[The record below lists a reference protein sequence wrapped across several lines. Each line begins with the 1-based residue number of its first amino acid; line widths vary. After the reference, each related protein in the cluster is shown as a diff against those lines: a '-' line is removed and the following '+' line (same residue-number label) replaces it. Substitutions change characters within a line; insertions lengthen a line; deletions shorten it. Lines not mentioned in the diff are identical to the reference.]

1 MNVFAKWN
9 LCVKIFMY
17 SHKLTNLGQL
27 SAWLVWTAEGPSIN
41 KSISRISASLGNIL
55 YSVQELLLTMRTP
68 SLIKSILFH
77 SNIFKCLIKKLDC
90 IKMFFL
96 PVNNEP
102 CYSQHSCQP
111 SPTHNPTGY
120 KQCSHINSLQSK
132 NYTNVEIHWFN
143 NFLKLQIKM
152 KRHSSN

>member
-1 MNVFAKWN
+1 MRT
-9 LCVKIFMY
+9 LLY
-17 SHKLTNLGQL
+17 SQTYIKSVQL
-27 SAWLVWTAEGPSIN
+27 AAWLVWTTGGLSIN
-41 KSISRISASLGNIL
+41 KSIMRISASLGDVW
-55 YSVQELLLTMRTP
+55 YSAQKLALTMRTH
-68 SLIKSILFH
+68 SLTESISIHSSIL
-77 SNIFKCLIKKLDC
+77 KCLIDKLNC

-143 NFLKLQIKM
+143 NFLKLQIKT
-152 KRHSSN
+152 KRHSGN

>member
-1 MNVFAKWN
+1 
-9 LCVKIFMY
+9 
-17 SHKLTNLGQL
+17 
-27 SAWLVWTAEGPSIN
+27 
-41 KSISRISASLGNIL
+41 
-55 YSVQELLLTMRTP
+55 
-68 SLIKSILFH
+68 
-77 SNIFKCLIKKLDC
+77 
-90 IKMFFL
+90 MFFL

-143 NFLKLQIKM
+143 NFLKLQIKT
-152 KRHSSN
+152 KRHSGN